1 MGLHRQSAA
10 FGLSVLAM
18 CCFALFP
25 VTLSAQKQ
33 STEVV
38 GWVIDA
44 FTRKSIPEETQVAL
58 LEPDSTVMKVS
69 TCDRDGRF
77 SLMVPIQ
84 PSGAFILRFTCKGY
98 QTAYKPVK
106 VIWRKKK
113 TSLSL
118 GLITMRQ
125 LSDMADRQL
134 GEATITATKIKFYTK
149 NDTLVFNASAFQ
161 LQEGSMLDGLIAQLP
176 GVEMK
181 PDGRIFVKGRYV
193 ESLLLNGK
201 DFFKGDNTVLL
212 DNLPAYMVQQV
223 QVYEKESEMSKLAG
237 RKVDSGKYVMDV
249 KLKRQY
255 AIGWLAN
262 TEWGYGTENRY
273 LGRLFAMRYT
283 PQSRV
288 SAFGN
293 LNNVNSRR
301 KPDGSGGWGD
311 FDPSGG
317 LTATKRAGLDY
328 NVYDKRERF
337 EASGSVD
344 VSFSDN
350 DNVWGGTVTDFLAG
364 GDTYESRQ
372 GSAHGSNLSV
382 STSHTYKYKGLGN
395 SFSLSPRFNYYK
407 NDNQSAYRNGM
418 FSVQPLTEYEALID
432 SLFSPNWATAV
443 GNLIKR
449 NGEWRRLQGHG
460 SGGGAGFWAYRKM
473 PYSSDGLTVEGDV
486 SYSSSRSTEFN
497 HLTYNWF
504 DNGTVQSDHRNR
516 YNTSPTDN
524 FSYWAFLKYFW
535 HLNSYSMLNPRYR
548 LSYSH
553 SSGDRLRYSIG
564 TETDDSSLD
573 WLPSQLEA
581 LMASPDAGNSYSDRL
596 NRYRHELM
604 LDWQWYRTYKDG
616 QGQNSSQ
623 WFIQVKPA
631 IVVEKNSYRYAATQ
645 VTDISKTY
653 ALPSLAASLS
663 HNTRGYRH
671 RINASLSLS
680 TSSPDMLSLIDRKS
694 DYDPTNVT
702 LGNPGLKRR
711 ADLNT
716 NFNYQSDKWLQD
728 KGRLLYGNAGLNAS
742 RNAVASRNEFDRL
755 TGVRTN
761 QPVNVNGNWNAWVS
775 LGFNTP
781 LDRKRKLTLSANTR
795 FDRYRM
801 VDYWNSGNEATA
813 ARTVTDTRYASGTL
827 KIDYR
832 YNRLTVGVSGNA
844 GYSHATASRP
854 DFKDADTWN
863 IRYGGHAIADLP
875 WKMQLSTDLTMF
887 SRRGYESSGTNADDL
902 VWNARLS
909 KSVLSG
915 RLTFMVDAWD
925 ILGNLSNVST
935 NVNSLYRWEYFYNVI
950 PSYALLRVVYRLD
963 LQPKKKQ

>member
-1 MGLHRQSAA
+1 MG
-10 FGLSVLAM
+10 
-18 CCFALFP
+18 
-25 VTLSAQKQ
+25 
-33 STEVV
+33 
-38 GWVIDA
+38 WIIDA
-44 FTRKSIPEETQVAL
+44 FTRKSIPEETQVTL

-77 SLMVPIQ
+77 SLIVPVQ

-98 QTAYKPVK
+98 QTVYKPVK

-118 GLITMRQ
+118 GLIAMRQ

-134 GEATITATKIKFYTK
+134 GEATVTATKIKFYTK

-161 LQEGSMLDGLIAQLP
+161 LQEGSMLDELIAQLP

-193 ESLLLNGK
+193 ESLLLNGR

-223 QVYEKESEMSKLAG
+223 QVYEKESEMSEMSEMSKLAG

-293 LNNVNSRR
+293 LNNMNDRR
-301 KPDGSGGWGD
+301 KPDGNGGWGA

-382 STSHTYKYKGLGN
+382 STSHTYKYKGLRN

-418 FSVQPLTEYEALID
+418 FSVQPLTEYEALMD

-460 SGGGAGFWAYRKM
+460 SGGGAG
-473 PYSSDGLTVEGDV
+473 
-486 SYSSSRSTEFN
+486 
-497 HLTYNWF
+497 
-504 DNGTVQSDHRNR
+504 
-516 YNTSPTDN
+516 
-524 FSYWAFLKYFW
+524 
-535 HLNSYSMLNPRYR
+535 
-548 LSYSH
+548 YSH
-553 SSGDRLRYSIG
+553 
-564 TETDDSSLD
+564 T
-573 WLPSQLEA
+573 
-581 LMASPDAGNSYSDRL
+581 
-596 NRYRHELM
+596 
-604 LDWQWYRTYKDG
+604 
-616 QGQNSSQ
+616 
-623 WFIQVKPA
+623 
-631 IVVEKNSYRYAATQ
+631 
-645 VTDISKTY
+645 
-653 ALPSLAASLS
+653 
-663 HNTRGYRH
+663 
-671 RINASLSLS
+671 
-680 TSSPDMLSLIDRKS
+680 
-694 DYDPTNVT
+694 
-702 LGNPGLKRR
+702 
-711 ADLNT
+711 
-716 NFNYQSDKWLQD
+716 
-728 KGRLLYGNAGLNAS
+728 
-742 RNAVASRNEFDRL
+742 
-755 TGVRTN
+755 
-761 QPVNVNGNWNAWVS
+761 
-775 LGFNTP
+775 
-781 LDRKRKLTLSANTR
+781 
-795 FDRYRM
+795 
-801 VDYWNSGNEATA
+801 
-813 ARTVTDTRYASGTL
+813 
-827 KIDYR
+827 
-832 YNRLTVGVSGNA
+832 
-844 GYSHATASRP
+844 TASRP

-887 SRRGYESSGTNADDL
+887 SRRGYESCGTNADDL

>member
-1 MGLHRQSAA
+1 MKTISRTRMGLHRQSAA

-98 QTAYKPVK
+98 QTAYKPIK

-193 ESLLLNGK
+193 ESLLLNGR

-337 EASGSVD
+337 EGVGKRRCQL
-344 VSFSDN
+344 F
-350 DNVWGGTVTDFLAG
+350 
-364 GDTYESRQ
+364 RQ
-372 GSAHGSNLSV
+372 RQRVGRHRHRL
-382 STSHTYKYKGLGN
+382 
-395 SFSLSPRFNYYK
+395 PR
-407 NDNQSAYRNGM
+407 R
-418 FSVQPLTEYEALID
+418 
-432 SLFSPNWATAV
+432 
-443 GNLIKR
+443 
-449 NGEWRRLQGHG
+449 RRLLREPAGQRARLQPVRLDKPHLQVQGTQEQLQPVSALQLLQERQPVRLPQRHVLHPAADGIRGPDGQPVLPELGHG
-460 SGGGAGFWAYRKM
+460 GGQPDQEKRGVATTAGTRQRRRRGIL
-473 PYSSDGLTVEGDV
+473 GL
-486 SYSSSRSTEFN
+486 
-497 HLTYNWF
+497 
-504 DNGTVQSDHRNR
+504 
-516 YNTSPTDN
+516 P
-524 FSYWAFLKYFW
+524 
-535 HLNSYSMLNPRYR
+535 
-548 LSYSH
+548 
-553 SSGDRLRYSIG
+553 
-564 TETDDSSLD
+564 
-573 WLPSQLEA
+573 
-581 LMASPDAGNSYSDRL
+581 
-596 NRYRHELM
+596 
-604 LDWQWYRTYKDG
+604 
-616 QGQNSSQ
+616 
-623 WFIQVKPA
+623 
-631 IVVEKNSYRYAATQ
+631 
-645 VTDISKTY
+645 
-653 ALPSLAASLS
+653 
-663 HNTRGYRH
+663 
-671 RINASLSLS
+671 
-680 TSSPDMLSLIDRKS
+680 
-694 DYDPTNVT
+694 
-702 LGNPGLKRR
+702 
-711 ADLNT
+711 
-716 NFNYQSDKWLQD
+716 
-728 KGRLLYGNAGLNAS
+728 
-742 RNAVASRNEFDRL
+742 
-755 TGVRTN
+755 
-761 QPVNVNGNWNAWVS
+761 
-775 LGFNTP
+775 
-781 LDRKRKLTLSANTR
+781 
-795 FDRYRM
+795 
-801 VDYWNSGNEATA
+801 
-813 ARTVTDTRYASGTL
+813 
-827 KIDYR
+827 
-832 YNRLTVGVSGNA
+832 
-844 GYSHATASRP
+844 
-854 DFKDADTWN
+854 KDA
-863 IRYGGHAIADLP
+863 I
-875 WKMQLSTDLTMF
+875 QL
-887 SRRGYESSGTNADDL
+887 
-902 VWNARLS
+902 
-909 KSVLSG
+909 
-915 RLTFMVDAWD
+915 
-925 ILGNLSNVST
+925 
-935 NVNSLYRWEYFYNVI
+935 
-950 PSYALLRVVYRLD
+950 
-963 LQPKKKQ
+963 